1 MLKNFSEMMPMC
13 KEQGLIPLG
22 TGQAYYSRLPNMK
35 LPENHVIREG
45 FLCKGNMPAALVTS
59 GVVEAAAQGFLHVD
73 DAQEYETG

>member
-1 MLKNFSEMMPMC
+1 MS

-22 TGQAYYSRLPNMK
+22 TGQTFYSRLPNMK

-45 FLCKGNMPAALVTS
+45 FLCKGNMPAKLVTS

>member
-1 MLKNFSEMMPMC
+1 MS

-22 TGQAYYSRLPNMK
+22 TDQAYYSRLPNMK
-35 LPENHVIREG
+35 LPENHAIREG

>member
-1 MLKNFSEMMPMC
+1 MC
-13 KEQGLIPLG
+13 KKQGLIPLS

-35 LPENHVIREG
+35 LPENHVIRKG
-45 FLCKGNMPAALVTS
+45 FLCKGNMPASLVTS